1 MILERSRERER
12 SCLPSLFCLRCLS
25 EFGVFALLETTER
38 SMGLDAQNDKFG
50 FRCGELEHILDHLWK
65 VQAAVSNNS
74 LKNMERPLAWSLR
87 SESHSCELKPC
98 KEMNREEGLHL
109 NLTNNANPKE

>member
-87 SESHSCELKPC
+87 SESHSCDKALQRDEQGRGASS
-98 KEMNREEGLHL
+98 ESH
-109 NLTNNANPKE
+109 